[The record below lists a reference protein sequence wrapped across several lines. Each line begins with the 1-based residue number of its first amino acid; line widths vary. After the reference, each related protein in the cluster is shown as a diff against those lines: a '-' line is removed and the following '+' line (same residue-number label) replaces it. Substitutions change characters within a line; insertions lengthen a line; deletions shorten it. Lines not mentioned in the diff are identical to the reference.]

1 MEYAVWIGLLLLF
14 VLLFLVIKLFKIQGK
29 ESEENHSLEQKISTL
44 FEKLTVIESSQIN
57 TERRIAEEMQRGRQD
72 TAQFQ
77 KDLRG
82 EMSTSIRSMMDE
94 LNKMTK
100 QNFEHRINLTETL
113 SSSLN
118 NIRNHNIEQNERQS
132 KIVETAITNMQQSN
146 EKKLD
151 QMRETVDEKLTATLT
166 TRLDSSFKTVSEQ
179 LEKLYSSLGE
189 MKELSTGVTD
199 NVTSLNRVLSNVKS
213 RGTWAEVQLENI
225 LDETIPNMY
234 EKNIATVK
242 NSSERVEFA
251 VKIPS
256 SDSKDSYI
264 YLPIDSKFPIESYIR
279 LSDAMDKA
287 DTVAIDTARKALEN
301 DIKIQ
306 AKAITKYINVPN
318 TTPFAIMFLATEGLY
333 AEVISSKTGLSE
345 RIHNEFNI
353 MIAGPSTIIALLNS
367 LSIGFKA
374 VAINEKA
381 NEVRILLSATKTQYD
396 KFGVLLDKA
405 KKKVDE
411 AGNALGDA
419 QNRSRIITKKLK
431 NIDALDYNQ
440 SDIILGLTEG
450 ASDEIE
456 GEI

>member
-1 MEYAVWIGLLLLF
+1 
-14 VLLFLVIKLFKIQGK
+14 
-29 ESEENHSLEQKISTL
+29 
-44 FEKLTVIESSQIN
+44 
-57 TERRIAEEMQRGRQD
+57 
-72 TAQFQ
+72 
-77 KDLRG
+77 
-82 EMSTSIRSMMDE
+82 MDE
-94 LNKMTK
+94 LNKMTA
-100 QNFEHRINLTETL
+100 QNYEHRINLTETL
-113 SSSLN
+113 STSLN

-132 KIVETAITNMQQSN
+132 KIIETAIANMQQSN

-189 MKELSTGVTD
+189 MKELSNGVTD
-199 NVTSLNRVLSNVKS
+199 NVSSLNRVLSNVKS

-234 EKNIATVK
+234 EKNVATVK
-242 NSSERVEFA
+242 GSLERVEFA
-251 VKIPS
+251 IKIPS
-256 SDSKDSYI
+256 SERKNDYI
-264 YLPIDSKFPIESYIR
+264 YLPVDSKFPIESYIR

-287 DTVAIDTARKALEN
+287 DTVAIDAARKMLEN
-301 DIKIQ
+301 DIRLQ
-306 AKAITKYINVPN
+306 AKTITKYINVPN

-333 AEVISSKTGLSE
+333 AEVISSKTGLAE
-345 RIHNEFNI
+345 KIQNQFNI

-381 NEVRILLSATKTQYD
+381 NEVRTLLAATKTQYD

-419 QNRSRIITKKLK
+419 QNRSRIITKKLR

-440 SDIILGLTEG
+440 SEIVLGLTEEA

-456 GEI
+456 GEN